1 MSLSTPTTYNKNDT
15 IHNALF
21 VSLYVV
27 IDLPIYWI
35 VGSNQKTQVYS
46 KVSCDK

>member
-27 IDLPIYWI
+27 IDLRIYWI